1 MKTLKKSLFVLVLC
15 FGLFL
20 IALAILKITGASV
33 FEHSRIWLQLGD
45 NSGTNAVYIDGT
57 TVTTT
62 DADPQITFD
71 IPEGVKFKYVE
82 INIAEANYTSSESDS
97 ANCQILYAYSGHQFV
112 HEQAVWQD
120 LKIGRNFIELPDGK
134 FAAIRVDLTQYGG
147 ATFRINA
154 IGLTTELPLRIRHV
168 IAFLF
173 FGTLWYVV
181 CWTLFFY
188 RLSLII
194 VRLRS
199 FKKYSYLLFN
209 LVRKDFITKYRRS
222 ILGVLWSVLNPLLM
236 AMIISAVFSNIF
248 RMQIE
253 NFVVYYLTGSL
264 IFNFMSEATSGALV
278 SVLGSAGLI
287 KKVYIPKYIFPIEK
301 CLFALV
307 NTLFSLVATLILM
320 PFLGVSLKITVL
332 LFWVPL
338 MYVFVF
344 SVGVGMLLSA
354 TNVFFRD
361 VGHLYSVWIMAWMY
375 LTPIIYPKELIPD
388 SVRWFTNANP
398 MYYYVD
404 YFRSIMMYNT
414 IPDFK
419 TNVIC
424 AAFSGAFLIIGLI
437 MFKRKQDK
445 FILYI

>member
-1 MKTLKKSLFVLVLC
+1 MKTLKKLLFIFVLCV
-15 FGLFL
+15 GLFF
-20 IALAILKITGASV
+20 IALAILQITGISV
-33 FEHSRIWLQLGD
+33 SERNEIWLQLDD
-45 NSGTNAVYIDGT
+45 NSGTNAVYIEGN

-71 IPEGVKFKYVE
+71 VPQGVKFKYVE
-82 INIAEANYTSSESDS
+82 INIAEVLYTGSEPDS

-120 LKIGRNFIELPDGK
+120 LKVGRNFIELPDGEY
-134 FAAIRVDLTQYGG
+134 AAIRIDLTQYGG
-147 ATFRINA
+147 ATFHINT
-154 IGLTTELPLRIRHV
+154 IGLTTGLPLHIQHI

-173 FGTLWYVV
+173 FGTLWFVV

-194 VRLRS
+194 VRLQV
-199 FKKYSYLLFN
+199 FKKYSYLLVN
-209 LVRKDFITKYRRS
+209 LVRKDFTTKYRRS

-236 AMIISAVFSNIF
+236 AMIISTVFSKLF
-248 RMQIE
+248 RVQME

-264 IFNFMSEATSGALV
+264 IFNFMSEATSGALA
-278 SVLGSAGLI
+278 SVIGSAGLI

-307 NTLFSLVATLILM
+307 NTMFSLVATFILM
-320 PFLGVSLKITVL
+320 PFLGVPLKITVL

-338 MYVFVF
+338 IYVLMF

-361 VGHLYSVWIMAWMY
+361 IGHLYSVWITAWMY
-375 LTPIIYPKELIPD
+375 LTPILYPKELIPD
-388 SVRWFTNANP
+388 SIRWFTTANP

-404 YFRSIMMYNT
+404 YFRSVMMYNT

-419 TNVIC
+419 TNVLC
-424 AAFSGAFLIIGLI
+424 AAFSVAFLIIGLI
-437 MFKRKQDK
+437 VFKLTQDR

>member
-1 MKTLKKSLFVLVLC
+1 MKTHKKSLFVLVLC

-20 IALAILKITGASV
+20 IALAILKIADVSV
-33 FEHSRIWLQLGD
+33 VERNEIWLRLGD
-45 NSGTNAVYIDGT
+45 NSGTNAIYIDEN

-62 DADPQITFD
+62 DVDPQITFD
-71 IPEGVKFKYVE
+71 VPEGVKFKYVE
-82 INIAEANYTSSESDS
+82 INIAEVAYTGSEPDS

-112 HEQAVWQD
+112 HEQAVWQGI
-120 LKIGRNFIELPDGK
+120 KVGRNFIELPDGRYS
-134 FAAIRVDLTQYGG
+134 AIRIDLTQYSG
-147 ATFRINA
+147 ATFRINTM
-154 IGLTTELPLRIRHV
+154 GLTTGLPLRIRHI
-168 IAFLF
+168 IAFLS
-173 FGTLWYVV
+173 FGVWWYVV
-181 CWTLFFY
+181 CWILFCY

-194 VRLRS
+194 VRLQG

-209 LVRKDFITKYRRS
+209 LVKKDFTTKYRRS

-236 AMIISAVFSNIF
+236 AMIISAVFSKIF
-248 RMQIE
+248 RVQTE

-278 SVLGSAGLI
+278 SILGSAGLI

-320 PFLGVSLKITVL
+320 PFLGVPLKITVL

-361 VGHLYSVWIMAWMY
+361 VGHLYSVWITAWMY
-375 LTPIIYPKELIPD
+375 VTPILYPKELIPD
-388 SVRWFTNANP
+388 SVKWFTNANP

-404 YFRSIMMYNT
+404 YFRSLMMYNT
-414 IPDFK
+414 VPDLK

-424 AAFSGAFLIIGLI
+424 AAFSGAFLMIGLI
-437 MFKRKQDK
+437 VFKRKQDK